1 MRLIVLDMKK
11 YSFLLFLWISFSFSQ
26 VKNEKEDRIHASE
39 FPEKTSTYFNTIS
52 QDVKYLKYYKETDG
66 SKKSYEVKFK
76 YRREHY
82 SVEFDTLGNLE
93 DIEVVIKKKH
103 IPKEIKTVIWRYF
116 ENNFKKTTLVKV
128 QKQYVNTTK
137 NTDKQFIRHI
147 LEKPFNKHTHF
158 EIIAEIKTK
167 RIHELR
173 EFTFDRNGKFEKS
186 RLVTTSS
193 YEHALY

>member
-1 MRLIVLDMKK
+1 MKK

-103 IPKEIKTVIWRYF
+103 IPKEIKAVILRYF

-167 RIHELR
+167 KIHELR

>member
-1 MRLIVLDMKK
+1 MKK

-167 RIHELR
+167 KTHELR